1 MRRSTWLA
9 LGLSLGA
16 VLSGAASAQ
25 TTVVFWD
32 FFGGGDG
39 ARMKTIV
46 DNFNASQKDIVVN
59 RTTQTWG
66 NPFYT
71 KVHTA
76 VVAGQTPDIMTYHLS
91 AVPAGLQKKDLRPLS
106 TADLALA
113 GLKITDFQSNLV
125 STLTTDAKAITGTSN
140 IYSIPLD
147 THTFVVYYNK
157 DLLKK
162 AGLIDASGMMSP
174 MKSIADMT
182 KALQTIKSKTGV
194 VPIAFSS
201 NQDSA
206 TVWRLWYS
214 LFLQQGGSMFK
225 DGKLYLGDLDT
236 KGKAALDAIADWTK
250 QGLLTKNVTYPA
262 SVALFSA
269 GRTAMMFNGN
279 WEVPTM
285 VDAKAKGTLKFD
297 YGIMAFPALYGG
309 KASTWADS
317 HELAIPNNTKTPI
330 SADKLKAVM
339 TFVSYVQKQGGMTWA
354 GGGHI
359 PSYLPTQ
366 TSAAFKALQPNV
378 QYSATA
384 AKDATL
390 EPNVPIFGVGGP
402 VYDAVGNYF
411 TPVLLGQLTS
421 AQGISKFKTALTTFN
436 K

>member
-1 MRRSTWLA
+1 MRLSRTLA
-9 LGLSLGA
+9 LGLSLSAALA
-16 VLSGAASAQ
+16 VSAQAQ
-25 TTVVFWD
+25 TTIVFWD

-39 ARMKTIV
+39 IRMKQIV
-46 DNFNASQKDIVVN
+46 DDFNKSQSDIVVN

-76 VVAGQTPDIMTYHLS
+76 VVSGQTPDLMTYHLS
-91 AVPAGLQKKDLRPLS
+91 AVPAALQKNDLRPFS
-106 TADLALA
+106 PADLALA
-113 GLKITDFQSNLV
+113 GLKISDFQPNLV
-125 STLTTDAKAITGTSN
+125 KTLEVDAKAAGKTGL
-140 IYSIPLD
+140 YAIPLD
-147 THTFVVYYNK
+147 THTFVVYLNK

-162 AGLIDASGMMSP
+162 AGVLGADGKVTGMDSL
-174 MKSIADMT
+174 ANMT
-182 KALQTIKSKTGV
+182 KTLQTIKDKTGV
-194 VPIAFSS
+194 TPVAFST

-214 LFLQQGGSMFK
+214 LFLQQGGTMFK

-236 KGKAALDAIADWTK
+236 KGKAALQTMADWTK
-250 QGLLTKNVTYPA
+250 AGLLTKNTAYPA
-262 SVALFSA
+262 GVALFSA

-285 VDAKAKGTLKFD
+285 VDAKAKGSLKFD
-297 YGIMAFPALYGG
+297 YAIMPFPKVGANNE
-309 KASTWADS
+309 TWADS
-317 HELAIPNNTKTPI
+317 HNFAIPNNTKSPI
-330 SADKLKAVM
+330 SQDKLKAVM
-339 TFVSYVQKQGGMTWA
+339 TFIGYAEKQGGLGWA

-366 TSAAFKALQPNV
+366 NSAAFKALQPNI
-378 QYSATA
+378 QYSVMS

-402 VYDAVGNYF
+402 VYDAVGNNF
-411 TPVLLGQLTS
+411 TPVLLGQLS
-421 AQGISKFKTALTTFN
+421 AEQGISKFKTALTNFN